1 LYEDWVD
8 AGRELRT
15 FIIDELNAN
24 RNIHES
30 NKKFYGRYFRW
41 AARWQPHM
49 NYLELYDGLNL
60 YSKRRSSQERK
71 LSSRRRI
78 TFVEETPELM
88 DETAQGPWLDFL
100 CQQGLAYIQAHVKYL
115 DQAKHKIIR
124 LEEESQNRIHIQ
136 IIRGRPG
143 KTRSSLQ

>member
-1 LYEDWVD
+1 M
-8 AGRELRT
+8 T

-24 RNIHES
+24 KDIRES
-30 NKKFYGRYFRW
+30 NKKFYDRYYRW

-49 NYLELYDGLNL
+49 NYLELQDGLNI
-60 YSKRRSSQERK
+60 YSKRRSSQESK

-88 DETAQGPWLDFL
+88 DETAQGAWLDFL
-100 CQQGLAYIQAHVKYL
+100 CQQGLTYIQAHIKYL
-115 DQAKHKIIR
+115 DQVQHKIIR
-124 LEEESQNRIHIQ
+124 LEEESQSRIHIQ

-143 KTRSSLQ
+143 RIISSHQ